1 MTEALSSPEQ
11 FFEAYMFMFFQKTR
25 GGGGGGG
32 KVYLD
37 LTQL

>member
-11 FFEAYMFMFFQKTR
+11 FFEVYMFMYFQKTR

-32 KVYLD
+32 GG
-37 LTQL
+37 